1 MFKGYII
8 EQLIR
13 ERKIKKADVYR
24 YADIQKA
31 TLDNIIK
38 GTNVPNCNTLEK
50 IADFF
55 NVSIDIFFEREKN
68 DNTMYN
74 GNVIKQL
81 LLDKKVT
88 NKELLRYLG
97 TEANASLAQ
106 IVNGNPTVKRLEK
119 VADFFGV
126 SMDVFFEREKPFK
139 AYSSAHGDNEQ
150 QYKEKIEL
158 LERLLEEKDKRILL
172 LEQMNQLVNPTE
184 SRTDLGQTIKII
196 TQFENVTA

>member
-13 ERKIKKADVYR
+13 ERKVKKADVYR

-139 AYSSAHGDNEQ
+139 AYSSAQGDNEQ

-184 SRTDLGQTIKII
+184 SRTDLGQTI
-196 TQFENVTA
+196 

>member
-13 ERKIKKADVYR
+13 ERKVKKAYVYR

-55 NVSIDIFFEREKN
+55 NVSIDIFFERDKN

-139 AYSSAHGDNEQ
+139 AYPSAHGDNEQ

-172 LEQMNQLVNPTE
+172 LEQMNQLVNSAE
-184 SRTDLGQTIKII
+184 SRTDLGQTI
-196 TQFENVTA
+196 

>member
-8 EQLIR
+8 EELIN
-13 ERKIKKADVYR
+13 ERRVKKDDVYR
-24 YADIQKA
+24 FADIQKA

-38 GTNVPNCNTLEK
+38 GTNIPNCNTLEK

-55 NVSIDIFFEREKN
+55 NVPIDIFFERDINIK

-81 LLDKKVT
+81 LLDKKVP
-88 NKELLRYLG
+88 NKELLRYIG

-126 SMDVFFEREKPFK
+126 SMDTFFEREKPFK
-139 AYSSAHGDNEQ
+139 QTGISKSDDTSY
-150 QYKEKIEL
+150 YIEKIEL
-158 LERLLEEKDKRILL
+158 LEKIIKEKDERIKLLENV
-172 LEQMNQLVNPTE
+172 NQLLTKH
-184 SRTDLGQTIKII
+184 T
-196 TQFENVTA
+196 

>member
-139 AYSSAHGDNEQ
+139 AYSSAQGDNEQ

-184 SRTDLGQTIKII
+184 SRTDLGQTI
-196 TQFENVTA
+196 

>member
-13 ERKIKKADVYR
+13 GRKVKKADVYR

-55 NVSIDIFFEREKN
+55 NVSIDIFFERDKN

-139 AYSSAHGDNEQ
+139 AYPSAHGDNEQ

-172 LEQMNQLVNPTE
+172 LEQMNQLVNSTE
-184 SRTDLGQTIKII
+184 SRTDLGQTI
-196 TQFENVTA
+196 

>member
-13 ERKIKKADVYR
+13 ERKVKKADVYR

-55 NVSIDIFFEREKN
+55 NVSIDIFFERDKN

-81 LLDKKVT
+81 LLDKKVP
-88 NKELLRYLG
+88 NKELLRYIG

-126 SMDVFFEREKPFK
+126 SMDTFFEREKPFK
-139 AYSSAHGDNEQ
+139 QTGISKSDDISY
-150 QYKEKIEL
+150 YIEKIEL
-158 LERLLEEKDKRILL
+158 LEKIIKEKDERIKLLENV
-172 LEQMNQLVNPTE
+172 NQLLTKH
-184 SRTDLGQTIKII
+184 T
-196 TQFENVTA
+196 

>member
-13 ERKIKKADVYR
+13 ERKVKKADVYR

-139 AYSSAHGDNEQ
+139 AYSSAQRDNEQ

-172 LEQMNQLVNPTE
+172 LEQMNQLVNSAE
-184 SRTDLGQTIKII
+184 SRTDLGQTI
-196 TQFENVTA
+196 

>member
-13 ERKIKKADVYR
+13 ERKVKKADVYR

-55 NVSIDIFFEREKN
+55 NVSIDIFFERDKN
-68 DNTMYN
+68 DTTMYN

-126 SMDVFFEREKPFK
+126 SMDVFFDREKPFK
-139 AYSSAHGDNEQ
+139 ACPSAHEDNEL
-150 QYKEKIEL
+150 QYKEKIAL
-158 LERLLEEKDKRILL
+158 LERLLEEKDKRIAL
-172 LEQMNQLVNPTE
+172 LEQMNQLVNSAE
-184 SRTDLGQTIKII
+184 GRTKSGQII
-196 TQFENVTA
+196 

>member
-13 ERKIKKADVYR
+13 ERKVKKADVYR

-119 VADFFGV
+119 EADFFGV
-126 SMDVFFEREKPFK
+126 SMDVFFDREKPFK
-139 AYSSAHGDNEQ
+139 SCPSAHGDNEQ
-150 QYKEKIEL
+150 RYKEKIAL

-184 SRTDLGQTIKII
+184 SRTDLGQTI
-196 TQFENVTA
+196 

>member
-1 MFKGYII
+1 
-8 EQLIR
+8 
-13 ERKIKKADVYR
+13 
-24 YADIQKA
+24 
-31 TLDNIIK
+31 
-38 GTNVPNCNTLEK
+38 
-50 IADFF
+50 
-55 NVSIDIFFEREKN
+55 
-68 DNTMYN
+68 MYN
-74 GNVIKQL
+74 GNIIRQL
-81 LLDKKVT
+81 LVERNIL

-139 AYSSAHGDNEQ
+139 AYSSAQGDNEQ

-184 SRTDLGQTIKII
+184 SRTDLGQTI
-196 TQFENVTA
+196 

>member
-13 ERKIKKADVYR
+13 ERKVKKADVYR

-31 TLDNIIK
+31 TLDTIIK
-38 GTNVPNCNTLEK
+38 GTNGPNCNTLEK

-55 NVSIDIFFEREKN
+55 NVSIDIFFERDKN

-139 AYSSAHGDNEQ
+139 AYPSAHGDNEQ

-172 LEQMNQLVNPTE
+172 LEQMNQLVNSAE
-184 SRTDLGQTIKII
+184 SRTDLGQTI
-196 TQFENVTA
+196 

>member
-13 ERKIKKADVYR
+13 ERKIKNADVYR
-24 YADIQKA
+24 YAYIQKA

-55 NVSIDIFFEREKN
+55 NVSIDMFFEREKN

-184 SRTDLGQTIKII
+184 SRTDLGQTI
-196 TQFENVTA
+196 

>member
-13 ERKIKKADVYR
+13 ERKVKKADVYR

-55 NVSIDIFFEREKN
+55 NVSIDIFFERDKN

-139 AYSSAHGDNEQ
+139 AYLSAHGDNEQ

-184 SRTDLGQTIKII
+184 SRTDLGQTI
-196 TQFENVTA
+196 

>member
-13 ERKIKKADVYR
+13 ERKVKKADVYR

-55 NVSIDIFFEREKN
+55 NVSIDIFFERDKN

-139 AYSSAHGDNEQ
+139 AYPSAHGDNEQ

-172 LEQMNQLVNPTE
+172 LEQKNQLVNPTE
-184 SRTDLGQTIKII
+184 SRTDLGQTI
-196 TQFENVTA
+196 

>member
-13 ERKIKKADVYR
+13 ERKTKKADVYR

-150 QYKEKIEL
+150 QYKEKSNCWSVCL
-158 LERLLEEKDKRILL
+158 KRK
-172 LEQMNQLVNPTE
+172 
-184 SRTDLGQTIKII
+184 IKE
-196 TQFENVTA
+196 FYS

>member
-1 MFKGYII
+1 
-8 EQLIR
+8 
-13 ERKIKKADVYR
+13 
-24 YADIQKA
+24 
-31 TLDNIIK
+31 
-38 GTNVPNCNTLEK
+38 
-50 IADFF
+50 
-55 NVSIDIFFEREKN
+55 
-68 DNTMYN
+68 MYN
-74 GNVIKQL
+74 GNIIRQL
-81 LLDKKVT
+81 LVERNIP

-139 AYSSAHGDNEQ
+139 TYPSAHGDNEQ

-172 LEQMNQLVNPTE
+172 LEQMNQLVNSAE
-184 SRTDLGQTIKII
+184 SRTDLGQTI
-196 TQFENVTA
+196 

>member
-13 ERKIKKADVYR
+13 ERKVKKADVYR

-55 NVSIDIFFEREKN
+55 NVSIDIFFERDKN

-139 AYSSAHGDNEQ
+139 AYSSTHGDNEQ
-150 QYKEKIEL
+150 QYKEKIAL
-158 LERLLEEKDKRILL
+158 LERLLEEKDKRIML
-172 LEQMNQLVNPTE
+172 LEQMNQLINSGE
-184 SRTDLGQTIKII
+184 NRTNSGQTK
-196 TQFENVTA
+196 

>member
-139 AYSSAHGDNEQ
+139 VYPSAHGDNEQ

-184 SRTDLGQTIKII
+184 SRTDLGQTI
-196 TQFENVTA
+196 

>member
-13 ERKIKKADVYR
+13 ARKMKKADVYR

-184 SRTDLGQTIKII
+184 SRTDLGQTI
-196 TQFENVTA
+196 

>member
-13 ERKIKKADVYR
+13 ERKVKKADVYR

-55 NVSIDIFFEREKN
+55 NVSIDIFFERDKN

-172 LEQMNQLVNPTE
+172 LEQMNQLVNSAE
-184 SRTDLGQTIKII
+184 SRTDLGQTI
-196 TQFENVTA
+196 

>member
-55 NVSIDIFFEREKN
+55 NVSIDIFFERDKN

-184 SRTDLGQTIKII
+184 SRTDLGQTI
-196 TQFENVTA
+196 

>member
-13 ERKIKKADVYR
+13 ERKVKKADVYR

-119 VADFFGV
+119 VADFFGG

-139 AYSSAHGDNEQ
+139 AYPSAHGDNEQ

-184 SRTDLGQTIKII
+184 SRTDLGQTI
-196 TQFENVTA
+196 

>member
-13 ERKIKKADVYR
+13 ERKLKKADVYR

-55 NVSIDIFFEREKN
+55 NVSIDIFFERDKN

-74 GNVIKQL
+74 VNVIKQL

-106 IVNGNPTVKRLEK
+106 IVNGNPTVKRQRK
-119 VADFFGV
+119 
-126 SMDVFFEREKPFK
+126 
-139 AYSSAHGDNEQ
+139 SAF
-150 QYKEKIEL
+150 ISA
-158 LERLLEEKDKRILL
+158 
-172 LEQMNQLVNPTE
+172 V
-184 SRTDLGQTIKII
+184 
-196 TQFENVTA
+196 

>member
-24 YADIQKA
+24 CADIQKA

-172 LEQMNQLVNPTE
+172 LEQMNQLVNSAE
-184 SRTDLGQTIKII
+184 SRTDLGQTI
-196 TQFENVTA
+196 

>member
-172 LEQMNQLVNPTE
+172 LEQMNQLVNSTE
-184 SRTDLGQTIKII
+184 SRTDLGQTI
-196 TQFENVTA
+196 